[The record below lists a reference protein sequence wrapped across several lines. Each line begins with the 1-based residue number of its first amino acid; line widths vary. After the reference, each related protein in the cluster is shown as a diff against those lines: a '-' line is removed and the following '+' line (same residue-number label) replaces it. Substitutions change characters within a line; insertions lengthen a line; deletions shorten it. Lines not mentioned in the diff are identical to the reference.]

1 MKSASQYS
9 HQTSAALLD
18 ALGLQ
23 TKSSGGSRALAFAGV
38 AVAGVAV
45 GAIAALLLTP
55 RTGRQLRADLRSGA
69 KELGDS
75 AAFKA
80 SQAMDSARHAVDS
93 IEHSYRNSD
102 HHNGVTGG

>member
-23 TKSSGGSRALAFAGV
+23 TKSNSSRALAFAGV
-38 AVAGVAV
+38 AVGGIVV
-45 GAIAALLLTP
+45 GAVAALLLTP

-69 KELGDS
+69 RELGDT

-80 SQAMDSARHAVDS
+80 SQAMDGARHAVDS

-102 HHNGVTGG
+102 HHNGATRG

>member
-1 MKSASQYS
+1 MKSASHYS

-23 TKSSGGSRALAFAGV
+23 TKSSGGNRALAFAGV

-55 RTGRQLRADLRSGA
+55 RTGRQLRADIRTGA
-69 KELGDS
+69 KELGDT

-102 HHNGVTGG
+102 HHGVTGG